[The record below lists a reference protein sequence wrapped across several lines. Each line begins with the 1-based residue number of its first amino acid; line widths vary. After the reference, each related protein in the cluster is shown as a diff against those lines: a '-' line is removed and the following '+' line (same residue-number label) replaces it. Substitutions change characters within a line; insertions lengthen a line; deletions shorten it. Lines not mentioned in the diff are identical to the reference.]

1 MSAGHDTGCRSVFKG
16 WHAAASICQS
26 VMKSHKA
33 LLQDQCVTGEDVE
46 PDGPVRAAHGS
57 GTRSEAHQGSE
68 GQ

>member
-1 MSAGHDTGCRSVFKG
+1 MSAGHDTGCRSVFTG

-26 VMKSHKA
+26 RYEESE
-33 LLQDQCVTGEDVE
+33 LLQYRCVTGKDVE